1 MLAMRP
7 VYGAGVNERLA
18 KADRIL
24 AVKATLAAVGAAL
37 ALAAV
42 LTYPTIVH
50 PSSMARV
57 DSSDGR
63 FSIWN
68 VAWVAH
74 ALSTDPRHV
83 FDANI
88 FSPHT
93 GTLAYSEPNL
103 LAGAIAAPIYLV
115 THDPIASFNLVVYL
129 LFVASFLSTW
139 ALVRHLTGRSG
150 PALVAATAFAFAPCV
165 ICRTAEIQLLAV
177 FVFPLGLLATHRFVA
192 QPSWPRA
199 VALGAA
205 LGISAWACG
214 YYAIFLGLAMGLAG
228 VWFAK
233 GQLSSARYWGG
244 LALAVVVSAIV
255 VAPVIV
261 PYVTIRSQNQVTR
274 NFDPV
279 EAHSYSA
286 DVISY
291 LMSPAYA
298 HHWWVDPVQHWA
310 AAEAPWLNTQG
321 ADRKVLFPG
330 LVAIALGL
338 VGVVAWRSRVAG
350 FYAALAIFGFWL
362 SLGPH
367 AGLYAWLMH
376 VVPFMSLLRAPERA
390 GVLVTMAAAVFAGA
404 GVASI
409 ERRRTIVWLAPI
421 LVLLTAA
428 DLATP
433 WKLSPVGPVSAAEQ
447 TLAQLPR
454 GVVVDFPFPRVS
466 SDFHRHTRAMFR
478 SMWDWQPLVNGYSD
492 YIPPDFYDTAS
503 KISAFPDPATFALL
517 HRYNVRYVVWRPL
530 EYGADSVEV
539 LKQRLAGTEPYL
551 RPIIKTD
558 DAWLYEIVA
567 WPAGS

>member
-1 MLAMRP
+1 M
-7 VYGAGVNERLA
+7 
-18 KADRIL
+18 
-24 AVKATLAAVGAAL
+24 KATLTAVGAAI
-37 ALAAV
+37 ALSAL

-50 PSSMARV
+50 PSSMARI

-74 ALSTDPRHV
+74 ALTTDPRHV

-88 FSPHT
+88 FAPHT

-103 LAGAIAAPIYLV
+103 LAGIVAAPIYLV
-115 THDPIASFNLVVYL
+115 THDPIAAFNVVVFIF
-129 LFVASFLSTW
+129 FVASFVSTW

-150 PALVAATAFAFAPCV
+150 ASLVAATAFSFAPCV

-177 FVFPLGLLATHRFVA
+177 FIFPLGLLAMHRFVERPTWA
-192 QPSWPRA
+192 RA
-199 VALGAA
+199 AMLGAA

-228 VWFAK
+228 LWFAK
-233 GQLSSARYWGG
+233 GQPAPTRYWGG
-244 LALAVVVSAIV
+244 LAAAVVVAGIV

-261 PYVTIRSQNQVTR
+261 PYITIRSANDVTR
-274 NFDPV
+274 TFNPL
-279 EAHSYSA
+279 EAHAYSA
-286 DVISY
+286 DVMSY
-291 LMSPAYA
+291 VTSSAYA
-298 HHWWVDPVQHWA
+298 HRWWVDPVQHWTEA
-310 AAEAPWLNTQG
+310 HAPWFNTQG

-330 LVAIALGL
+330 LVTVALAIAGIA
-338 VGVVAWRSRVAG
+338 AWRSRIAG
-350 FYAALAIFGFWL
+350 FYAAMAVFGFWL

-367 AGLYAWLMH
+367 AGLYAWL
-376 VVPFMSLLRAPERA
+376 VKIVPFMSMLRAPERA
-390 GVLVTMAAAVFAGA
+390 GVLVTMAAAAFAGA
-404 GVASI
+404 GVASLQ
-409 ERRRTIVWLAPI
+409 RRRALVWLAPI

-433 WKLSPVGPVSAAEQ
+433 WKLAPVGPVSAAEQ

-492 YIPPDFYDTAS
+492 YVPPDFYDTAA
-503 KISAFPDPATFALL
+503 KISAFPDPETFALM

-530 EYGADSVEV
+530 EYGASSVEV
-539 LKQRLAGTEPYL
+539 LKQRLAGTEAYL

-567 WPAGS
+567 WPPGS